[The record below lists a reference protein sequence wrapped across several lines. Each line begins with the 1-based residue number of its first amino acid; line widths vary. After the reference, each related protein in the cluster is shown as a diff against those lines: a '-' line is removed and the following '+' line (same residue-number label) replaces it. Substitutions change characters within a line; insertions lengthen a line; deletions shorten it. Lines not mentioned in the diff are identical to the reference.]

1 MSDAENDQ
9 SKPTKK
15 GKGLIVKTL
24 MGVILIGAGAGGT
37 FGLVQAGMLGG
48 KHEAQ
53 KEDNTPKLIRKGEAD
68 PYAPPA
74 DKEGEDASADV
85 PGDGGSKYRTSYY
98 SFADEFT
105 SNLKGSAG
113 LIQVSLAVSTQR
125 DGRVLIWL
133 KKHELAVR
141 SRILIELADTPE
153 EDLMTPEGKER
164 LQKRL
169 TAAINDELTQA
180 EGFGGINSVY
190 FKSLLVQ

>member
-1 MSDAENDQ
+1 MSDAENGQ
-9 SKPTKK
+9 PKPAKK
-15 GKGLIVKTL
+15 GKGLIVKSL

-48 KHEAQ
+48 KQEAA
-53 KEDNTPKLIRKGEAD
+53 KEDNTPKLIRKGEVD
-68 PYAPPA
+68 PYASTEKDGGDTGA
-74 DKEGEDASADV
+74 DI

-98 SFADEFT
+98 SFADDFT

-169 TAAINDELTQA
+169 TAAINDVLTHA